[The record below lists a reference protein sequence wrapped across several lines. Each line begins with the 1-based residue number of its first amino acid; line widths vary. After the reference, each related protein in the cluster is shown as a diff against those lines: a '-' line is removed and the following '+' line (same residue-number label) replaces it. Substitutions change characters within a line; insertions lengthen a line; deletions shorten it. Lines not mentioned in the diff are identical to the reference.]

1 MQVLHVAPAA
11 RGVSLDG
18 ELWVESGMMV
28 LLLKQV
34 HLQNEGGAG
43 VVSLLVSLVERIESS
58 QAASTDI
65 INAKSVRRI

>member
-1 MQVLHVAPAA
+1 LQVLHVAPAA
-11 RGVSLDG
+11 RGVLLDG

-43 VVSLLVSLVERIESS
+43 AVSLLVNPEERIESS